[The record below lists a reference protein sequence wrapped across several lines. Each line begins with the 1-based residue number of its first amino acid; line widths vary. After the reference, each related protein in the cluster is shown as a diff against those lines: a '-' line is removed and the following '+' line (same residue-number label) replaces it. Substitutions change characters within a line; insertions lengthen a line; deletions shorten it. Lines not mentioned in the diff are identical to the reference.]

1 MKCPKCGYIGFEAV
15 DRCRNCGY
23 EFALAARP
31 PVPASDLEIRS
42 DPETDGPLVDLALLD
57 AQILGRRRTPAGKEI
72 DLDRIIGAPD
82 TPPDLPLFGGG
93 QPAPDPQ
100 PLVTPGAT
108 PRKPL
113 AVRRTTP
120 PIARSGSAGADP
132 RQPGTRNLE
141 LPLPAR
147 PTPAPRVAPR
157 ERPAAPAAAEPAGD
171 PASAPPVPRVLAASI
186 DLLLLAAIDALVVYF
201 TLRLCSLSLGEAALL
216 PIVPLAA
223 FFLLLNGGYLV
234 AFTSAGG
241 QTIGKMAF
249 GLKVLGADGS
259 SVSVP
264 AATLRSAGCLLST
277 LCLGAGLVPAFLGGR
292 ALHDRLADTR
302 VVQVIA

>member
-31 PVPASDLEIRS
+31 SEPPVDLEIRS
-42 DPETDGPLVDLALLD
+42 PPETDGPLVDLALLD
-57 AQILGRRRTPAGKEI
+57 SKLLGRRRTPAGKEI

-82 TPPDLPLFGGG
+82 TPPDLPLFGAGG
-93 QPAPDPQ
+93 PADDSQ
-100 PLVTPGAT
+100 VLVTPGTA

-120 PIARSGSAGADP
+120 PLARPRHAGPDV
-132 RQPGTRNLE
+132 RQPANRNLE
-141 LPLPAR
+141 LPLPGRSA
-147 PTPAPRVAPR
+147 PAPRVAPR
-157 ERPAAPAAAEPAGD
+157 DRTGTPVSDRPAEDLVTAPA
-171 PASAPPVPRVLAASI
+171 VPRVLAASA

-201 TLRLCSLSLGEAALL
+201 TLRLCSLSLGEANLL

-249 GLKVLGADGS
+249 GLKVLRPDGS
-259 SVSVP
+259 AVPVP

-277 LCLGAGLVPAFLGGR
+277 LCLGAGLVPALLGGQ
-292 ALHDRLADTR
+292 ALHDRLAGTR
-302 VVQVIA
+302 VVRVTA